1 MKSLES
7 QVSAMSSDANSK
19 QGSLE
24 ASLAQLDSEKKQV
37 IKEKEE
43 VRVTKYIQYLGAQ
56 LTHFSSS

>member
-1 MKSLES
+1 M
-7 QVSAMSSDANSK
+7 SAMSSDASSK

-43 VRVTKYIQYLGAQ
+43 VRVAKHLLGCISYTFQ
-56 LTHFSSS
+56 DP